1 MGNSKE
7 LAKIIEFIATP
18 VRCLFNSENFKIY
31 GCTVDSFKYPNVK
44 INSFNNATIKG
55 DIQELNLDCEYW
67 VKAEETQDKYG
78 ISYKIINIKSEKAVV
93 LFLMKFLHISRLQLC
108 CQFIQISLIE

>member
-1 MGNSKE
+1 MGKNKWEREGDVPKGNSKE

-44 INSFNNATIKG
+44 INSFNNATI
-55 DIQELNLDCEYW
+55 
-67 VKAEETQDKYG
+67 
-78 ISYKIINIKSEKAVV
+78 
-93 LFLMKFLHISRLQLC
+93 
-108 CQFIQISLIE
+108 